1 MLVTYCTSD
10 SFKFTG
16 TLTSFEIGNGNTS
29 RAWSIVGSLTRT
41 VEYLRLSVE
50 DEDHDTQRLL
60 KPLLS
65 LPPSRKWVE
74 EEERRRV
81 FWNIF
86 NLDRFCSVATGYDE
100 RLLITH
106 MI

>member
-1 MLVTYCTSD
+1 MFNKDDL
-10 SFKFTG
+10 G
-16 TLTSFEIGNGNTS
+16 ANALQIGNGNTS

-41 VEYLRLSVE
+41 VEYLRLSFE
-50 DEDHDTQRLL
+50 DEDDDTQRLL

-65 LPPSRKWVE
+65 LPPSKEWVE

-86 NLDRFCSVATGYDE
+86 NLDRFCSVATGYVH
-100 RLLITH
+100 LSSVA
-106 MI
+106 